1 MIYDYLKEQLKPLED
16 RPDEY
21 LKALRKA
28 DEEVDKLFQEFG
40 RRWTYCCGCK
50 RQVKRAEAYEEIVDA
65 EEVFSHKSIKRTV
78 LKCGTCHSIW
88 KFLD

>member
-28 DEEVDKLFQEFG
+28 DEEVDRLHQEFG
-40 RRWTYCCGCK
+40 RKWTHCCGCK
-50 RQVKRAEAYEEIVDA
+50 GYVKRAEAYEALEPSNYSD
-65 EEVFSHKSIKRTV
+65 SIRRV
-78 LKCGTCHSIW
+78 LRCGTCNSVW
-88 KFLD
+88 KVLE